1 MPESD
6 SNFTSRSFHS
16 RLSLILASPTR
27 RRSLEHL
34 ARDDQLLDLR
44 RALVDLRDFGV
55 AEVALDLGLADEAEA
70 AVDLHGVGGDLHRR
84 LGREE
89 LGHRRLLRV
98 RLAGVLEA
106 RRLQRHEARAV
117 DGGGHVGQHPADIW
131 CSPIGTPNA
140 LRSRA
145 YLTDRS

>member
-34 ARDDQLLDLR
+34 ERDHELLDLR
-44 RALVDLRDFGV
+44 RALVDLRDLRV
-55 AEVALDLGLADEAEA
+55 AEGALDLGLADEAEA
-70 AVDLHGVGGDLHRR
+70 AVDLHGVGGDLHGR

-89 LGHRRLLRV
+89 LGHRLLLRV
-98 RLAGVLEA
+98 WAAGIFEGGG
-106 RRLQRHEARAV
+106 LQRHE
-117 DGGGHVGQHPADIW
+117 
-131 CSPIGTPNA
+131 
-140 LRSRA
+140 SRA
-145 YLTDRS
+145 

>member
-44 RALVDLRDFGV
+44 RALVDLRDLRV
-55 AEVALDLGLADEAEA
+55 AEVALDLGLADEAEPPWTCTASVATFIAVSA
-70 AVDLHGVGGDLHRR
+70 AKSLAIAASFVYGWPASL
-84 LGREE
+84 
-89 LGHRRLLRV
+89 
-98 RLAGVLEA
+98 RLAAFSVMS
-106 RRLQRHEARAV
+106 RAPSMAV
-117 DGGGHVGQHPADIW
+117 AMSASIQPTIW
-131 CSPIGTPNA
+131 CSPISTPNA
-140 LRSRA
+140 LRSHA